1 MPLRIASLG
10 SSFAAGPS
18 LPPVADKAARRS
30 GANFA
35 CLVSKRAGAHLTDLT
50 VSGAT
55 LLNLTTDPQ
64 ECDGCVFPPQ
74 VEGLPPDADV
84 VLVLGGGNDIGY
96 IGGIFQD
103 TLSASW
109 LGALAMRLAGT
120 GGAPVQ
126 AEQLDVE
133 GLAAR
138 FGGVLDAIHDK
149 APRAQVLVVEY
160 VAVLGPDTRPGRD
173 VSFGADRVA
182 HHQAVRD
189 QLLKATA
196 RAAEGREAWCH
207 VVSVDAPS
215 RGHAIGSR
223 KPWVSGFTW
232 KLFYAGGAY
241 HPRAEG
247 MRAVARIVYRKMA
260 DLGLVKD
267 DDDDDDDS
275 DDDGE
280 L

>member
-1 MPLRIASLG
+1 MAPLRIANLG

-18 LPPVADKAARRS
+18 IPPVADKYARRS

-35 CLVSKRAGAHLTDLT
+35 CLVSSRVGAHLTDLT

-64 ECDGCVFPPQ
+64 ECDGHVFAPQ
-74 VEGLPPDADV
+74 IQNLPTDTDV

-96 IGGIFQD
+96 IGGIFED
-103 TLSASW
+103 TLNASW
-109 LGALAMRLAGT
+109 LGALAMRLSGT

-126 AEQLDVE
+126 ASRLDVD
-133 GLAAR
+133 GLADR
-138 FGGVLDAIHDK
+138 FGGVLDAIHEK

-173 VSFGADRVA
+173 VAFGADRVA
-182 HHQAVRD
+182 HHRAVCEE
-189 QLLKATA
+189 LLQATA
-196 RAAEGREAWCH
+196 KAVEGREKWCH
-207 VVSVDAPS
+207 VVSVDKPS
-215 RGHAIGSR
+215 RAHAIGCS
-223 KPWVSGFTW
+223 KTPWVSGFTW

-247 MRAVARIVYRKMA
+247 MKAVAEIVYKKMVE
-260 DLGLVKD
+260 LNIVK
-267 DDDDDDDS
+267 

>member
-18 LPPVADKAARRS
+18 LPPVADKAAGRS

-35 CLVSKRAGAHLTDLT
+35 CLVSERARAHLTDLA

-64 ECDGCVFPPQ
+64 ECGGRVFPPQ
-74 VEGLPPDADV
+74 VEGLPEDADV

-96 IGGIFQD
+96 VGGIFED
-103 TLSASW
+103 TLRASW
-109 LGALAMRLAGT
+109 LGAVALRLAGT

-126 AEQLDVE
+126 TAALDVDA
-133 GLAAR
+133 LAAR
-138 FGGVLDAIHDK
+138 FAGVLDAVHAR
-149 APRAQVLVVEY
+149 APRARVLVVEY

-173 VSFGADRVA
+173 VPFGADRVA
-182 HHQAVRD
+182 HHRAVCER
-189 QLLKATA
+189 LLEATA
-196 RAAEGREAWCH
+196 KAVEGREAWCH
-207 VVSVDAPS
+207 VVPVDAPS
-215 RGHAIGSR
+215 RAHAVGSED
-223 KPWVSGFTW
+223 PWVSGFTW

-247 MRAVARIVYRKMA
+247 MRAVAEIVYRKMA
-260 DLGLVKD
+260 DLGIVKD
-267 DDDDDDDS
+267 DDDDDDD
-275 DDDGE
+275 DDGE